1 MCGVIYPLGN
11 EPYCEE
17 SEVKYLCSM
26 DFRSSMENSELLS
39 GKHFSI
45 CCKPGVQPTLLKHK
59 GAILVLIWS
68 FLGISVYHYYTLSGT
83 RNPIQPKIQ
92 SLLDPGEIM
101 AAGIFLPIGGWL
113 ADAYFGRYKVI
124 LCGMWTMWLGAMLNG
139 VSFVIG
145 RMVTLYGDCGD
156 PWVSLFSKIVMGA
169 GFGVFQANIIQF
181 GIDQLSEA
189 SSMDIISFIIWYP
202 LMIFACGITM
212 QFSGNCS
219 KPYIVILL
227 VAVFITIGL
236 CSNSLFSHWLMKQ
249 QVITNPLPLILKTV
263 QYTVQN
269 RSKWKRVFTLGH
281 RGVLYRLNVAK
292 TMYGGPFTS
301 EQVEDVKTF
310 FRVLAV
316 IAIFSIACSGI
327 PAVSNT
333 IAELEPNLR
342 DWRVKTD
349 IIICYKDLS
358 ITYAQYIVV
367 VIVVFI
373 YQAIV
378 CRVCHK
384 CIPKVSI
391 TTNFLISVLFFFV
404 CVVILLGIESASYYK
419 QLNLNQ
425 TIIKC
430 DFQNKTNLLGI
441 EFYWIT
447 FPQIAIAFSSF
458 LFLLS
463 GVEFICAQAPFNMK
477 GLLLGI
483 GYALYGLGSLVQSA
497 ISIPFLHNRLVWNK
511 APLTCGI
518 WYFIIQA
525 VIVLVGFIVVIIVIK
540 TYRRRIRINMPQT
553 VGTQIESVNLYS
565 Q

>member
-1 MCGVIYPLGN
+1 MEKLDTGVIYPLGN
-11 EPYCEE
+11 KP
-17 SEVKYLCSM
+17 
-26 DFRSSMENSELLS
+26 FRSSMENSELLS
-39 GKHFSI
+39 GKHFGV
-45 CCKPGVQPTLLKHK
+45 CYKPGVQPTLLKHK

-68 FLGISVYHYYTLSGT
+68 FLGISVYHYYTLSRT
-83 RNPIQPKIQ
+83 TNPIQPKVQ
-92 SLLDPGEIM
+92 PLLDPGEIV
-101 AAGIFLPIGGWL
+101 AAGIFLPVGGWL

-139 VSFVIG
+139 VSLVIG
-145 RMVTLYGDCGD
+145 RIVTLYGDHGD

-189 SSMDIISFIIWYP
+189 SSTDIVSFITWYP
-202 LMIFACGITM
+202 LTMFACGITM
-212 QFSGNCS
+212 QFSGNCTNL

-227 VAVFITIGL
+227 VAVFVTVAL
-236 CSNSLFSHWLMKQ
+236 CSNSLFSHWLMTQ
-249 QVITNPLPLILKTV
+249 QVITNPLPLIWKTV
-263 QYTVQN
+263 QYTIQN
-269 RSKWKRVFTLGH
+269 RSKWKRLFTLGH

-327 PAVSNT
+327 PAVSNV
-333 IAELEPNLR
+333 IAKLEPNLR
-342 DWRVKTD
+342 GWAVTTD
-349 IIICYKDLS
+349 DSEMIICYKDLS

-367 VIVVFI
+367 VIVVLI
-373 YQAIV
+373 YQAII
-378 CRVCHK
+378 RQVCHK

-391 TTNFLISVLFFFV
+391 TTNFLISVLCFFA
-404 CVVILLGIESASYYK
+404 CVVILLGMESASYHK

-430 DFQNKTNLLGI
+430 DFQNKTNFPGI
-441 EFYWIT
+441 EFYWVT

-497 ISIPFLHNRLVWNK
+497 ISSPFLHNHSVWDK
-511 APLTCGI
+511 APLTCGL
-518 WYFIIQA
+518 WYYIIQA

-565 Q
+565 